1 MPGTH
6 LGVPLGHDEEGAA
19 PPRTTRTAPEDVCRA
34 RRVGH
39 RDGGP
44 ASVQRAKT
52 KAHVRGAGWWSL
64 RAGGQRA
71 QTSSYRTGPG
81 DALRTQPG
89 DHS

>member
-1 MPGTH
+1 MLGTH
-6 LGVPLGHDEEGAA
+6 PGVPLGPDKEGAA
-19 PPRTTRTAPEDVCRA
+19 DDANGPRGRVPGEA
-34 RRVGH
+34 RRD

-52 KAHVRGAGWWSL
+52 KAHVRGAGWWLL
-64 RAGGQRA
+64 RAGGQRV